1 MDPMLSL
8 FLKFFLVTFTF
19 GAIYVGQKYF
29 KMKSGSVVE
38 KVVEEVVQK
47 ETGVDVADLEN
58 EAEAAENPTTTS
70 STSSTSGDNNNSPS
84 K

>member
-8 FLKFFLVTFTF
+8 FLKFFLVTLTF
-19 GAIYVGQKYF
+19 GALYVGQKYF
-29 KMKSGSVVE
+29 KMKSGSIAE

-47 ETGVDVADLEN
+47 ETGVDVEDLEN
-58 EAEAAENPTTTS
+58 AAEAAENPTTTAP
-70 STSSTSGDNNNSPS
+70 TSSSGGDNNSPS